1 MNTNRNAG
9 YAIFAGTVAG
19 LATMIFH
26 PTGHDVIRN
35 ASAGAA
41 NTLNSSVHLLAI
53 FAQPLILSG
62 SLGLTVRIRER
73 RDLASGAFVF
83 FALASVAVIVA
94 AIASGL
100 IAPSSV
106 RGMDAADEPRRAAM
120 LGDLRYTGML
130 NQAFAKVYVLFTG
143 AAIFLWSLA
152 ILKGREMSR
161 AMAIYGLILGAILAV
176 TIAVDVLPLDIHGF
190 GAVMLGTGVWFVWA
204 GVGLVRAQNTP

>member
-9 YAIFAGTVAG
+9 YAIFAGTLAG
-19 LATMIFH
+19 LVTMILH

-35 ASAGAA
+35 ASAGMA

-73 RDLASGAFVF
+73 RDLAAGAFIF

-100 IAPSSV
+100 LAPASV
-106 RGMDAADEPRRAAM
+106 RGMDAADEVRRAAM
-120 LGDLRYTGML
+120 HADLRYTGL
-130 NQAFAKVYVLFTG
+130 INQAFAKVYVLFTG
-143 AAIFLWSLA
+143 AAIFLWSVA
-152 ILKGREMSR
+152 IAKGREMSR
-161 AMAIYGLILGAILAV
+161 GLAVYGIILGVILVVA
-176 TIAVDVLPLDIHGF
+176 IAVDVLPLDIHGF

-204 GVGLVRAQNTP
+204 GIGLVRARDIR